1 MTPIEVLLIAIA
13 LVVLGSVGFMLFR
26 LFAGMSGKAALGSG
40 PTTEQEDAQPG
51 VELPPRPI
59 RILFLAAN
67 PKDTI
72 PLRLGEEIR
81 AIDQA
86 LQQARFRDRF
96 ELEQQWAVRV
106 SDLQGHLL
114 RYQPDIVHFSGH
126 GSPANQIIL
135 EDDDGAS
142 QPVPASALSRLFAV
156 LKDNIRCV
164 VLNACYS
171 AEQAHAIASSIDCVV
186 GMSDAIGDEAAARFA
201 AAFYQAL
208 AFGRSVRTAFDL
220 GVGQIDLAGLAEQDI
235 PQLVAVRGKA
245 EDIVFVRDQALMR

>member
-1 MTPIEVLLIAIA
+1 MDWASILAIVIA
-13 LVVLGSVGFMLFR
+13 LVVVGSVGYMLLR
-26 LFAGMSGKAALGSG
+26 LIAGMTGRALLPNEAEQGGADGK
-40 PTTEQEDAQPG
+40 PG
-51 VELPPRPI
+51 AESAPRPI

-67 PKDTI
+67 PKDTP

-86 LQQARFRDRF
+86 LQQGRYRDRF

-126 GSPANQIIL
+126 GSAASQIIL
-135 EDDDGAS
+135 EDEEGAS
-142 QPVPASALSRLFAV
+142 QPVAAPALNRLFAV

-171 AEQAHAIASSIDCVV
+171 AEQAQAIAASIDCVV
-186 GMSDAIGDEAAARFA
+186 GMSDTIGDEAAMRFA

-220 GVGQIDLAGLAEQDI
+220 GIGQIDLTGLVDEDI
-235 PQLVAVRGKA
+235 PQLIAVKA
-245 EDIVFVRDQALMR
+245 RPEDIMFVS